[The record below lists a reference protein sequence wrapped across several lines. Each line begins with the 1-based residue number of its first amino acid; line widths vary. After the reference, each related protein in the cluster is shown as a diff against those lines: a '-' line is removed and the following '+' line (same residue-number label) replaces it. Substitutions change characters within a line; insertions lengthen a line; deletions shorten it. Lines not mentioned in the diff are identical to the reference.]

1 MFSLHQFSLALP
13 PLQPIFSRKKSG
25 VPELVFLLQHLFQLH
40 LVIFHDLLQDHSI
53 TKELQFLHFNVH
65 FSYGSEQWKLD
76 QSSGQCKQLFVIST
90 WYQHGE
96 GKFSRYIFKILRF
109 EIFRWESFP
118 YFYPSYVYI
127 INLIPLHVFCLLL
140 MGRYEHK
147 LYVSYT
153 TFYCIGQLMAMNIP
167 FVGFQPIKTSEHMAS
182 AGVFA
187 LLQVWL
193 GFSQRFSKIKIFR
206 RMRFWITFEQDWVKK
221 IPKKCFIFWSH

>member
-1 MFSLHQFSLALP
+1 MMFDLFQDLPPTFKTFVFSPPQFSPASLQS
-13 PLQPIFSRKKSG
+13 QPIFSQKKSG
-25 VPELVFLLQHLFQLH
+25 VLVQVFLLQHSFQLH
-40 LVIFHDLLQDHSI
+40 LVTFLDLLQDHSI

-90 WYQHGE
+90 WYPHGE
-96 GKFSRYIFKILRF
+96 GKFSCYIFKIPGF
-109 EIFRWESFP
+109 DKNFRCESYP
-118 YFYPSYVYI
+118 YFYPRYVYI

-193 GFSQRFSKIKIFR
+193 GCSQ
-206 RMRFWITFEQDWVKK
+206 WNE
-221 IPKKCFIFWSH
+221 